1 MGAIRMKH
9 RRKHF
14 GILLKK
20 HRKARAITQQD
31 FASGCELSISYMSKL
46 ERNIQEPS
54 LGTIFIIASQLGI
67 KASELVE
74 QLENSDV

>member
-1 MGAIRMKH
+1 MKH
-9 RRKHF
+9 RRKYF
-14 GILLKK
+14 GKLLKK
-20 HRKARAITQQD
+20 YRKAMAITQQD
-31 FASGCELSISYMSKL
+31 FASDCSLSISYVSKL

-67 KASELVE
+67 KASELIA